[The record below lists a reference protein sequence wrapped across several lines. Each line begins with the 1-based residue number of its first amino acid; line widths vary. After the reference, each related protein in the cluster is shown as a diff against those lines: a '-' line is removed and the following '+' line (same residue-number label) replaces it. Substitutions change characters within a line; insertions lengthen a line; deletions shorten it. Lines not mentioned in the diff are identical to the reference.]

1 MFLTADSSLGNYGYS
16 EWHSIKE
23 KESRHTSN
31 SYHQQAVL
39 EAYGVIK
46 KFENLTSTMKTIM
59 DENLKQR
66 YQVYSKVVEALVPV
80 VHLLGKQR
88 LVLRIMEYLWSL

>member
-1 MFLTADSSLGNYGYS
+1 
-16 EWHSIKE
+16 
-23 KESRHTSN
+23 
-31 SYHQQAVL
+31 
-39 EAYGVIK
+39 
-46 KFENLTSTMKTIM
+46 MKTIM

-80 VHLLGKQR
+80 VHLLGKQK